1 MKKTV
6 FTIIAVLVLSST
18 TSFAQRY
25 GGRMDTQVNSSVKQS
40 KPTGNKR
47 NDMHKG
53 NNVHIQK
60 LMQPIHGKEPHTVH
74 NTPAPV
80 VYHAPAPVVHHT
92 PAPIVHHVPVIPH
105 PAPVI
110 VEPAPRPPHVV
121 HTTVSPAGFVVG
133 AVVGTVIGAL
143 LCN

>member
-25 GGRMDTQVNSSVKQS
+25 GGRRDTQVNSSVKQS
-40 KPTGNKR
+40 KPTGNKG
-47 NDMHKG
+47 NDLHKG

-60 LMQPIHGKEPHTVH
+60 PVHVMQPIHGKEPHIVH
-74 NTPAPV
+74 
-80 VYHAPAPVVHHT
+80 HAPAPVVHHT